1 MSNAATKAALNKIAE
16 GIYELADAMFQDAPG
31 ATTTAYVAPQTVT
44 TVEASPFVDLPDE
57 VFAATYEPVGI
68 PAADPVLS
76 VCPNHGTPW
85 TVKAAGVSKAGKPY
99 QAFFK
104 CDGKNPDGAFCQ
116 KKPTRE
122 WADAHAARLAAA

>member
-1 MSNAATKAALNKIAE
+1 MNPTKAALNKIAE
-16 GIYELADAMFQDAPG
+16 GIYELADAMFQDAAG
-31 ATTTAYVAPQTVT
+31 APVVAQEP
-44 TVEASPFVDLPDE
+44 SPFVDLPDE
-57 VFAATYEPVGI
+57 VFAASPTYEPVGI
-68 PAADPVLS
+68 PAADPFLS

-104 CDGKNPDGAFCQ
+104 CDGKNPDGTYCS

>member
-1 MSNAATKAALNKIAE
+1 VSNAATKAALNKIAE
-16 GIYELADAMFQDAPG
+16 GIYELADAMFAETAPG
-31 ATTTAYVAPQTVT
+31 AAVTAQEP
-44 TVEASPFVDLPDE
+44 SPFADLPDE
-57 VFAATYEPVGI
+57 VFATSPAYEPVGI
-68 PAADPVLS
+68 PAADPILS

-99 QAFFK
+99 KAFFK
-104 CDGKNPDGAFCQ
+104 CDGKNPDGSFCD

>member
-1 MSNAATKAALNKIAE
+1 MNTAKVAEALNTISVAF
-16 GIYELADAMFQDAPG
+16 GELAEALSDAPQ
-31 ATTTAYVAPQTVT
+31 APVTAQEP
-44 TVEASPFVDLPDE
+44 SPFVDLPDE
-57 VFAATYEPVGI
+57 VFSTSTTYEPVGI

-85 TVKAAGVSKAGKPY
+85 SVKAAGVSKAGKAY
-99 QAFFK
+99 SAFFK
-104 CDGKNPDGAFCQ
+104 CDGKNPDGTFCQ

>member
-1 MSNAATKAALNKIAE
+1 MNTPKAVAALNTMSMAL
-16 GIYELADAMFQDAPG
+16 GELAEALAENGTAPVS
-31 ATTTAYVAPQTVT
+31 AAPVALPPLAA
-44 TVEASPFVDLPDE
+44 EDFPPFAPVD
-57 VFAATYEPVGI
+57 YEPVGI
-68 PAADPVLS
+68 PASDPVLS

-104 CDGKNPDGAFCQ
+104 CDGKNADGTYCS